1 MQYDII
7 FSGFGG
13 QGALFA
19 GQLLAYA
26 AMDPGRYVTW
36 IPSYGPEMRGGT
48 AHCTVIVSEEE
59 IGSPLVR
66 HPSNVVALNNP
77 SVEKYEPLLATDGY
91 LFYNSSLTVKAV
103 HAARHLR
110 HPDPGERGRRRARE
124 WEAAEYGH
132 ARRAD
137 RADTGTAAQSSGACA
152 GGTPLGAPP
161 VTAEPEL
168 ASATT
173 WCRVGVRCIG
183 AGLIDRLTT
192 SLISV
197 SAFRETEDEGRKTAP
212 AFVLRLPSS
221 VQVVKRAR
229 TKY

>member
-26 AMDPGRYVTW
+26 AMDQGRYVTW

-77 SVEKYEPLLATDGY
+77 SVEKYEPLLVPDGN
-91 LFYNSSLTVKAV
+91 LIYNSSLTVKAV
-103 HAARHLR
+103 M
-110 HPDPGERGRRRARE
+110 RRDICSIPVPATDV
-124 WEAAEYGH
+124 AAELGN
-132 ARRAD
+132 
-137 RADTGTAAQSSGACA
+137 SKLMNMIM
-152 GGTPLGAPP
+152 LGALIERTQVLPLEA
-161 VTAEPEL
+161 VERALEAHLSAHHQALLNLNWQALRRGAEMARDVLEL
-168 ASATT
+168 A
-173 WCRVGVRCIG
+173 
-183 AGLIDRLTT
+183 
-192 SLISV
+192 
-197 SAFRETEDEGRKTAP
+197 
-212 AFVLRLPSS
+212 
-221 VQVVKRAR
+221 
-229 TKY
+229 